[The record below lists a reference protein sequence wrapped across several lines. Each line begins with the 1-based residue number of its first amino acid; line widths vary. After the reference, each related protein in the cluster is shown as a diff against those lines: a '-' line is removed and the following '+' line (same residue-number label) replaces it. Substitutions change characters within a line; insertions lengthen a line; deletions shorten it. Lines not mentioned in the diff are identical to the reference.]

1 MKKLAVVACSLWA
14 AAWSAPGQSPTY
26 TNADLERV
34 SPLRAETGVEN
45 DPPPEQETAA
55 PDRQAVA
62 RKDEERAWRSEAR
75 RVSAR
80 AGRLRDQAADLRA
93 RAQDEREKERERPLR
108 RNGAGAPRGRAAER
122 LEAQARRAEDRA
134 AALEADLWERAR
146 RARALPGWLR

>member
-1 MKKLAVVACSLWA
+1 MKKLAVVVCSLWLA
-14 AAWSAPGQSPTY
+14 PGSAPAQTPTY

-34 SPLRAETGVEN
+34 SPHRAETGGEN
-45 DPPPEQETAA
+45 EPPPAEKA
-55 PDRQAVA
+55 PSAEPGA
-62 RKDEERAWRSEAR
+62 RPRADDERTWRAEAR
-75 RVSAR
+75 RVGAR

-93 RAQDEREKERERPLR
+93 RAQEEREQERERPLP
-108 RNGAGAPRGRAAER
+108 RNGTGAPRGRAAQR